1 MTWIGHLG
9 LRVARKNSMSKQH
22 KLQLLVFMISIA
34 TDGMLVETDEEIKAR
49 FIERARGED

>member
-22 KLQLLVFMISIA
+22 KSQLLVFMISIA